1 MAKKVQLK
9 EYSGN
14 KVYPVTSSAC
24 VGMSDGSGGLDSRL
38 NKITTEYNVSLFHP
52 TEGIDGGNKYTL
64 ETAIAKIPNS
74 LRNVGIK
81 CSFLNE
87 GGMVETWMYLS
98 GTFTNTSNWIN
109 IGGEKITEIE
119 QGIIQDSYSSDYKK
133 SNISGWSSL
142 SVENNIRTSVF
153 GGEMRNASKVSILTH
168 TGNTWAFNTESQ
180 AGNDGKIINI
190 NAIVYSPVAFTVS
203 WNVFTG
209 GGTYEWI
216 SPSRSSFKEGVNYVW
231 LSIKVNT
238 ASSSIWQIYFSK
250 TELAGQVFY
259 SVQYFYYGTR
269 RVVFFPDF
277 ITYADDRTND
287 KPCLIQDTY
296 PLSYKKYVVEN
307 WDKSRIEKDYETN
320 VFGETMKVTRIT
332 MPGSTGNQNDFQIRL
347 MYIGN
352 QIDGLKQGDRINANF
367 LIWVPEDCELSVSIY
382 GDGIEGDIEII
393 TGKYLHKGIN
403 SIILSGISTGEN
415 ANAAAIC
422 NLTLGADEA
431 FYVTQPISY
440 IGYPIANTTLFNE
453 MFVAKEEGKGLSE
466 ENFTSED
473 KKKLA
478 AVNTDNVYDN
488 LCKSELI
495 ANNGVVSL
503 SFDSGGN
510 LVAEKKAGVGK
521 TGWAYINWK
530 IDDGTYWKQNH
541 AYYMAISCLVESNSL
556 TEGDDSTAGN
566 NNFLCSAKYIQSAS
580 IGNGTCKE
588 GVVTG
593 TPGVMKFK
601 IDINRTDNTAE
612 EHPKSN
618 WIFVQFGNY
627 ESEGYFKMTVYDIIL
642 IDLGK
647 NAEEAA
653 WSSMDEYV
661 LSQMQENK
669 FLDNFS
675 VIADC
680 KNAINAQYAKT
691 AEVANRLAT
700 GKDIECWG
708 DSLTAQ
714 DYRQYLAQILG
725 RNCFNHGYG
734 GKTSTYIRDQF
745 LSGFNPDRTQI
756 IWVGRNNYTRT
767 DVVIDDIR
775 DMVAAFGK
783 QNFIIMMPPNGYY
796 GTFGA
801 AEGLYPEDGNGEM
814 RGGSEYAKFTELAD
828 RLSKEYPANFL
839 DSREASIH
847 GWRMGNVKLL
857 QSFVQPE
864 VGENVQIS
872 VSDAN
877 FLTAYNAYDEEKFGE
892 DFMHHIRI
900 GLDGN
905 YSKYKVLSKNSDTL
919 LTVQLVDAASSP
931 AGTTMQNITDKG
943 GTNSVMYLKVMQ
955 EADYMCWRY
964 DTTLSTFRS
973 DGIHMTTDGK
983 KLIAEIVA
991 RKIVA
996 MGI

>member
-1 MAKKVQLK
+1 MANWTTLK
-9 EYSGN
+9 
-14 KVYPVTSSAC
+14 
-24 VGMSDGSGGLDSRL
+24 
-38 NKITTEYNVSLFHP
+38 
-52 TEGIDGGNKYTL
+52 
-64 ETAIAKIPNS
+64 TAIADVIKTNGNQEITGQLLQDVLNNIVSS
-74 LRNVGIK
+74 LGENATFAGIATPTTDPGTPDGPVFYLASQVGTYSNFNGLSVDMGEIVIFIYK
-81 CSFLNE
+81 TSWQKQSLNI
-87 GGMVETWMYLS
+87 
-98 GTFTNTSNWIN
+98 NTD
-109 IGGEKITEIE
+109 
-119 QGIIQDSYSSDYKK
+119 QDFIQDSYSPDYKK

-142 SVENNIRTSVF
+142 SVENNIQTSVF
-153 GGEMRNASKVSILTH
+153 GGEVRNASKVTILTH
-168 TGNTWAFNTESQ
+168 KGGTWAFDTESQ

-203 WNVFTG
+203 WNVYTG

-216 SPSRSSFKEGVNYVW
+216 SPNMSSFKKGVNYIW
-231 LSIKVNT
+231 LAVKVKA
-238 ASSSIWQIYFSK
+238 ASSFIWQIYFSK

-277 ITYADDRTND
+277 TDFTND
-287 KPCLIQDTY
+287 RPCLIQDTH
-296 PLSYKKYVVEN
+296 PLSYKKYAVEN
-307 WDKSRIEKDYETN
+307 WDKNRIERDYETN
-320 VFGETMKVTRIT
+320 IFGTTMKVTKIT

-347 MYIGN
+347 MQAGN
-352 QIDGLKQGDRINANF
+352 QIGGLKQGDRINANF
-367 LIWVPEDCELSVSIY
+367 LLWAPEDCELSVSKY
-382 GDGIEGDIEII
+382 GSSIESDIEII
-393 TGKYLHKGIN
+393 TGKYLHKGVN
-403 SIILSGISTGEN
+403 SVILSGISTGEN
-415 ANAAAIC
+415 AHAAAVC
-422 NLTLGADEA
+422 NLTLGADEV

-440 IGYPIANTTLFNE
+440 IGYPVANTTLFNE

-473 KKKLA
+473 KKRLA
-478 AVNTDNVYDN
+478 AINIDSLYDN
-488 LCKSELI
+488 LCKSELRSSS
-495 ANNGVVSL
+495 GVVSL

-510 LVAEKKAGVGK
+510 LVAEKKAGDGK
-521 TGWAYINWK
+521 TGWTHITWK
-530 IDDGTYWKQNH
+530 IDDGTYWKQSH
-541 AYYMAISCLVESNSL
+541 TYYFAISCLVESNSL

-566 NNFLCSAKYIQSAS
+566 NIFTCVAKYILS
-580 IGNGTCKE
+580 IGLGDGICKE
-588 GVVTG
+588 SVVTG
-593 TPGVMKFK
+593 TPGIMKFK

-612 EHPKSN
+612 KYPESN
-618 WIFVQFGNY
+618 LIFVQFGNY
-627 ESEGYFKMTVYDIIL
+627 KPEDYFKMTVYDIIL
-642 IDLGK
+642 IDLGE

-653 WSSMDEYV
+653 WSSMDESV
-661 LSQMQENK
+661 LSRMQENK
-669 FLDNFS
+669 FLDRLS
-675 VIADC
+675 IVEDC

-734 GKTSTYIRDQF
+734 GKTSTYIRDKF

-796 GTFGA
+796 GTFGT
-801 AEGLYPEDGNGEM
+801 AEGLYPEDGDGEM
-814 RGGSEYAKFTELAD
+814 RGGSGYAEFTELAD

-839 DSREASIH
+839 DSREASIQ

-864 VGENVQIS
+864 IGENVQIS

-877 FLTAYNAYDEEKFGE
+877 FLTSYNAHDEEKFGE
-892 DFMHHIRI
+892 DFMRHIRI

-905 YSKYKVLSKNSDTL
+905 YSKYKVISKDSDTM

-931 AGTTMQNITDKG
+931 AGTDMQNIIDTG
-943 GTNSVMYLKVMQ
+943 GTKSVMYLRVMQ